1 MFTGIVEVSAP
12 VLEKTAT
19 GLTVQRPANFDDIAI
34 GGSIVVNGACL
45 TVIAFDEHSMTFDVV
60 PETWAKTN
68 LGDLATGDRVNLE
81 RSMSA
86 QSRFE
91 GHIVQGHVE
100 GTGTIKSFE
109 KPTDSPWATLAIELP
124 SDLARYVVYKGSIA
138 INGVSLTVAAVDWTT
153 CTIALIPH
161 TLEITNLGTLKIG
174 DRVNI
179 ETDVLARYIESILAK
194 RQ

>member
-45 TVIAFDEHSMTFDVV
+45 TVIAFDEQSMTFDVV
-60 PETWAKTN
+60 PETWDKTN
-68 LGDLATGDRVNLE
+68 LGDLNAGDHVNLE
-81 RSMSA
+81 RSMGA

-91 GHIVQGHVE
+91 GHIVQGHIE
-100 GTGTIKSFE
+100 GTGTVKRFE
-109 KPTDSPWATLAIELP
+109 KPTDSPWATLMIELP

-138 INGVSLTVAAVDWTT
+138 INGVSLTVAAVDGTM

-161 TLEITNLGTLKIG
+161 TLDITNLGTLNIG